1 MTEDSS
7 IAELGRIR
15 RVADQSCS
23 AHARLADRYARRAT
37 ALDILVLTAS
47 AWIVSLA
54 FVDPALATWLIPFKL
69 PSTLWIGL
77 MSVAAFVATL
87 LQSRLDLKALADAH
101 RRAADAHAEVK
112 KAAKDAEIAGGGME
126 MLAAV
131 QAKLALVSG
140 VGVKIPEGEFI
151 RQKGIHLRKVALSRY
166 LDDHP
171 FASPWM
177 IQLRWWWRDNV
188 ASNTVHPPKE

>member
-1 MTEDSS
+1 
-7 IAELGRIR
+7 LG
-15 RVADQSCS
+15 
-23 AHARLADRYARRAT
+23 DRYAGRAT
-37 ALDILVLTAS
+37 ALDILVLAAS
-47 AWIVSLA
+47 AWIDSLA
-54 FVDPALATWLIPFKL
+54 FVDPALAVWLTPFRL

-101 RRAADAHAEVK
+101 RRAADAPAEVK
-112 KAAKDAEIAGGGME
+112 KVAKDAEIAGGGME

-188 ASNTVHPPKE
+188 SSNPAGPPKE